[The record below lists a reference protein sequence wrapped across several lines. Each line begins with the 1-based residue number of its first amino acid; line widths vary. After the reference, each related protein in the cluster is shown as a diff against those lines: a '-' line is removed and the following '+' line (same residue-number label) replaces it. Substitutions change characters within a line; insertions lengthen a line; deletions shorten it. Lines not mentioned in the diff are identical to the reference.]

1 MRAALQAAKKSAAAV
16 SPSAATLDHL
26 HSIEMSLAQTSRLVQ
41 DAYFAHALQR
51 PALSV
56 QPAPHNARELI
67 VDITKQF
74 QLLTTLEIAVHVDG
88 KVPEQIVM
96 DRDRLAQLLANAFTN
111 AAAHG
116 TSSGRR
122 VDLAMHL
129 VKKERI
135 PTIRYEV
142 CMCVWGVAVCWYC
155 KLRLN
160 TRHPTPDTPPRSL
173 TAAEVSLSQVSA
185 SSSASRWSLDMS
197 PRRAALPTPLHPA
210 ASALPL
216 PE

>member
-142 CMCVWGVAVCWYC
+142 CVCAGWGVLVLQA
-155 KLRLN
+155 L
-160 TRHPTPDTPPRSL
+160 TQHPTP
-173 TAAEVSLSQVSA
+173 
-185 SSSASRWSLDMS
+185 
-197 PRRAALPTPLHPA
+197 HPDH
-210 ASALPL
+210 
-216 PE
+216 